1 MVFEKLLA
9 ELSEVIK
16 KFCMERLDM
25 FLNDR
30 FEPTNSVL
38 AFVPTSGNV
47 LQNNKL
53 AILLRRQLDLI
64 DNYVVLNNS
73 ALIKDHSSFLF
84 ILILL
89 QNIIFVSK
97 LVPVVF
103 SVGWNLTNDVL
114 EDQIIQRFWE
124 WLFEFL
130 FGWLNLMVKF
140 LTAF

>member
-1 MVFEKLLA
+1 
-9 ELSEVIK
+9 
-16 KFCMERLDM
+16 M

-103 SVGWNLTNDVL
+103 SVG
-114 EDQIIQRFWE
+114 
-124 WLFEFL
+124 
-130 FGWLNLMVKF
+130 
-140 LTAF
+140 